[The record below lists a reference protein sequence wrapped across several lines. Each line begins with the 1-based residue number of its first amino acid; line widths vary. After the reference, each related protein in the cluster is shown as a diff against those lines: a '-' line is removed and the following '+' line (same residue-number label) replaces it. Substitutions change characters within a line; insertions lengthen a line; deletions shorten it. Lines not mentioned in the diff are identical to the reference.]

1 MNTFLKKSFFVFI
14 VTVILTPQF
23 TFAASPFNPDYII
36 SDEQLTDYK
45 SMSKTD
51 ILLFLREK
59 NSSLAKLKAPDVNGK
74 KRTAADMIYRA
85 AQEHKINPKYI
96 LVKLQKEQS
105 LVTAK
110 KPTQKQLDWAAG
122 YAVCDSCSMDDP
134 KIQKN
139 KGFGKQV
146 DSAAGIMRW
155 YYDNVG
161 KQGFIKKK
169 DTTYT
174 ISGESVTPKTLATAF
189 LYTYTPHRLG
199 NENFWKL
206 WQSWFGQTYPDGTLL
221 KSADSPGVYVLSGG
235 KKRLISSMSVLH
247 SRYNTANIVTVPAS
261 EIARYEEGAPIRF
274 PNYSILLVD
283 ETYYLVDFE
292 TVRPFASA
300 EVVRKLGYNPDEIV
314 DATEADIEGY
324 TLGAMID
331 GDEKYTQGRLVRLK
345 NPDALVLIK
354 GDSFYTVSDP
364 KVALV
369 AYPKLKENIGNRA
382 ELSGLTDAGNLLLP
396 NGSLMQVT
404 GSTRIFVIDGGKKR
418 QIKTDQLFT
427 ALGYNKKNII
437 VVNEAAGLA
446 HKTGAPISVDS
457 GGTSSVAAVPAA
469 VPAPTPVSKPVVS
482 PVPTDTVA
490 SVKEEVVSDTSFS
503 YTEGTMVTTP
513 AEQTTFIGTQFNTKI
528 DSYIVAEYDSLNILA
543 GKNVDTL
550 RPLASLVKP
559 LTAYYLL
566 EDGLSLTKK
575 TAYNADK
582 HRVLYNYFRI
592 APGEVIKNSD
602 LMGSFLISSL
612 NRAGRM
618 LVQNISEDSVFLKSM
633 TKRLHAA
640 GLDTF
645 SLVGVSGEEVENI
658 ATPREYLSAFKMA
671 IEHSIVSDYLRK
683 LEYSYDEVLDLDGK
697 PTHFDTNTNKLAGK
711 TDLGFTIL
719 ESKTGYL
726 DEAGSN
732 LIMVVQR
739 PKDKKKFIILTMGN
753 PDYTNRFVDP
763 QRLAQWA
770 LKNF

>member
-1 MNTFLKKSFFVFI
+1 MNTFLKKSFFVFL
-14 VTVILTPQF
+14 VAALLTPQL
-23 TFAASPFNPDYII
+23 TFAVSPFNPDYII

-45 SMSKTD
+45 SMSKSD
-51 ILLFLREK
+51 IMLFLREQK
-59 NSSLAKLKAPDVNGK
+59 SALAKLKAPDVDGK

-85 AQEHKINPKYI
+85 AQEYKINPKYI

-105 LVTAK
+105 LITAK

-139 KGFGKQV
+139 KGFGNQV

-155 YYDNVG
+155 YYENVESKG
-161 KQGFIKKK
+161 YIKKNNV
-169 DTTYT
+169 TYT

-189 LYTYTPHRLG
+189 LYTYTPHLQG

-261 EIARYEEGAPIRF
+261 EIARYEEGSAVSF
-274 PNYSILLVD
+274 PNYAVLLVD
-283 ETYYLVDFE
+283 DTYYLVDFE

-300 EVVRKLGYNPDEIV
+300 EVIRKLGYNPDEILG
-314 DATEADIEGY
+314 ATQADIEGY
-324 TLGAMID
+324 TLGDVID
-331 GDEKYTQGRLVRLK
+331 GSEKYTQGRLVRLK
-345 NPDALVLIK
+345 SPDALVLIK

-364 KVALV
+364 KVALA
-369 AYPKLKENIGNRA
+369 AYPKLKENAGNRA
-382 ELSGLTDAGNLLLP
+382 ELNGLTDAGNLLLP
-396 NGSLMQVT
+396 NGSLMQMV
-404 GSTRIFVIDGGKKR
+404 GSERVYVIDGGKKR
-418 QIKTDQLFT
+418 QIKSDELFT

-437 VVNEAAGLA
+437 VVNEATGLA

-457 GGTSSVAAVPAA
+457 VGGVSSVAV
-469 VPAPTPVSKPVVS
+469 APQSTPVSKPVVS

-490 SVKEEVVSDTSFS
+490 SVQEDVVPGTSFS
-503 YTEGTMVTTP
+503 YTEGKMVVTP
-513 AEQTTFIGTQFNTKI
+513 AKQTKYIGTQFDTKV
-528 DSYIVAEYDSLNILA
+528 DSYIVADYDSLKIVA

-566 EDGLSLTKK
+566 EDGLSLSKK
-575 TAYNADK
+575 TAYDAVK
-582 HRVLYNYFRI
+582 HRVFYNYFRI
-592 APGEVIKNSD
+592 APGEVVKNSD
-602 LMGSFLISSL
+602 LMDSFLVSSL

-618 LVQNISEDSVFLKSM
+618 LVQNISDDSVFLKSM
-633 TKRLHAA
+633 TKRLQSA
-640 GLDTF
+640 GFDTF
-645 SLVGVSGEEVENI
+645 SFVGVSGEEVENI
-658 ATPREYLSAFKMA
+658 ATPREYMSAFKMA
-671 IEHSIVSDYLRK
+671 IENSTVSEYLRK
-683 LEYSYDEVLDLDGK
+683 AEYTYDEVLDLDGK

-753 PDYTNRFVDP
+753 PDYTNRFVEP

>member
-1 MNTFLKKSFFVFI
+1 MNTFFKKSFFVLLVAALLI
-14 VTVILTPQF
+14 PQL
-23 TFAASPFNPDYII
+23 TFAVSPFNPDYII

-45 SMSKTD
+45 SMSKSD
-51 ILLFLREK
+51 IQLFLREK
-59 NSSLAKLKAPDVNGK
+59 NSALAKLKAPDVNGK
-74 KRTAADMIYRA
+74 KRTVADMIYRA

-105 LVTAK
+105 LITAK

-139 KGFGKQV
+139 KGFGNQV

-174 ISGESVTPKTLATAF
+174 ISGESVTPKTMATAF
-189 LYTYTPHRLG
+189 LYTYTPHRQG

-261 EIARYEEGAPIRF
+261 EIARYEEGSPITF

-283 ETYYLVDFE
+283 DTYYLVDFE

-300 EVVRKLGYNPDEIV
+300 EVVRKLGYNPDEILE
-314 DATEADIEGY
+314 ATEADIEGY
-324 TLGAMID
+324 ELGSVID
-331 GDEKYTQGRLVRLK
+331 GSEKYTQGRLVRVK
-345 NPDALVLIK
+345 NPDALILIK
-354 GDSFYTVSDP
+354 GDSFYTVPDP
-364 KVALV
+364 KVALA
-369 AYPKLKENIGNRA
+369 AYPKLKENIGSRA

-396 NGSLMQVT
+396 NGSLMRVVS
-404 GSTRIFVIDGGKKR
+404 STRIFVIDDGKKR
-418 QIKTDQLFT
+418 QIKSEELFT

-457 GGTSSVAAVPAA
+457 VGASSIAA
-469 VPAPTPVSKPVVS
+469 VPAPKPTSVPKPAAPTTPI
-482 PVPTDTVA
+482 DTVA
-490 SVKEEVVSDTSFS
+490 SVKEDVDLATTSFS

-513 AEQTTFIGTQFNTKI
+513 AKQTKYIGTQFDTKI
-528 DSYIVAEYDSLNILA
+528 DSYIVADYDSLDILA
-543 GKNVDTL
+543 GKNIDTL

-575 TAYNADK
+575 TAYNAAK

-592 APGEVIKNSD
+592 APGEVVKNSD
-602 LMGSFLISSL
+602 LMDSFLVSSL

-640 GLDTF
+640 GFDTF

-658 ATPREYLSAFKMA
+658 ATPREYVSAFKMA
-671 IEHSIVSDYLRK
+671 IENDTVSDYLRK

-753 PDYTNRFVDP
+753 PDYINRFVDP

>member
-1 MNTFLKKSFFVFI
+1 MNTFLKKSFFVFL
-14 VTVILTPQF
+14 VATVVAPQV
-23 TFAASPFNPDYII
+23 TFATSSFNPDYII

-45 SMSKTD
+45 SMSKSD
-51 ILLFLREK
+51 IQLFLREK
-59 NSSLAKLKAPDVNGK
+59 KSGLAKLKTSDVNGK
-74 KRTAADMIYRA
+74 KRTVADMIYRA
-85 AQEHKINPKYI
+85 SQEYKINPKYI

-105 LVTAK
+105 LITAK
-110 KPTQKQLDWAAG
+110 APTQKQLDWAAG

-161 KQGFIKKK
+161 TQGFIKKK
-169 DTTYT
+169 DITYT
-174 ISGESVTPKTLATAF
+174 INGESVTPKTMATAF
-189 LYTYTPHRLG
+189 LYTYTPHLQG

-247 SRYNTANIVTVPAS
+247 SRYNTATIVTVPAS
-261 EIARYEEGAPIRF
+261 EIARYEEGSPITF

-283 ETYYLVDFE
+283 DTYYLVDFE
-292 TVRPFASA
+292 TVRPFANA

-314 DATEADIEGY
+314 EATEADIEGY
-324 TLGAMID
+324 ELGSVID
-331 GDEKYTQGRLVRLK
+331 GSEKYTQGRLVRVK
-345 NPDALVLIK
+345 NPDALILIK
-354 GDSFYTVSDP
+354 GDSFYTVPDP
-364 KVALV
+364 KVALA
-369 AYPKLKENIGNRA
+369 AYPKLKENAGNRA
-382 ELSGLTDAGNLLLP
+382 ELNGLIDAGNLLLP
-396 NGSLMQVT
+396 NGSLMQMV
-404 GSTRIFVIDGGKKR
+404 GSERIYVIDGGKKR
-418 QIKTDQLFT
+418 QIKSDELFT

-437 VVNEAAGLA
+437 VVNEATGLA
-446 HKTGAPISVDS
+446 HKTGAPISVDATD
-457 GGTSSVAAVPAA
+457 GSSVAAVPT
-469 VPAPTPVSKPVVS
+469 PTAVSKPVVS
-482 PVPTDTVA
+482 PVLTDTVA
-490 SVKEEVVSDTSFS
+490 SVKEDVVQNTSFLF
-503 YTEGTMVTTP
+503 TEGEMVVTPTEETM
-513 AEQTTFIGTQFNTKI
+513 FIGTKFDTNV
-528 DSYIVAEYDSLNILA
+528 DSYIVAEYDSLKILA

-566 EDGLSLTKK
+566 KDGLSLSKK
-575 TAYNADK
+575 TAYDVAK

-592 APGEVIKNSD
+592 APGEVVRNSD
-602 LMGSFLISSL
+602 LMDSFLVSSL

-618 LVQNISEDSVFLKSM
+618 LVQNISEDEVFLGSM
-633 TKRLHAA
+633 TKRLHAD
-640 GLDTF
+640 GLTTF
-645 SLVGVSGEEVENI
+645 SFLDVSGEEVKNI
-658 ATPREYLSAFKMA
+658 ATPREYVHAFKMLTENST
-671 IEHSIVSDYLRK
+671 ISEYLRK
-683 LEYSYDEVLDLDGK
+683 TEYSYDEVLDLDGK

-753 PDYTNRFVDP
+753 PDYRNRFVEP
-763 QRLAQWA
+763 ERLATWA